1 MVLLEL
7 WIFSVD
13 DWYSARLCL
22 SIWIFLS
29 KQVFHRR
36 SAMSTDWKEHF
47 INTMDLT
54 GTSECRESCEILSLC
69 IVTFGCCWLFVW
81 ISKIYVYDQTRKWT
95 ISKSIDLLFVLLP
108 VDDRNIVVG
117 MVVDR
122 LLVRD
127 KLSVDKW
134 VVVIVE
140 YRVHLDREWSVRKSL
155 EEEFVEEMNEVI
167 LWLIQ
172 LISIH
177 YAIEVFD

>member
-1 MVLLEL
+1 
-7 WIFSVD
+7 
-13 DWYSARLCL
+13 
-22 SIWIFLS
+22 
-29 KQVFHRR
+29 
-36 SAMSTDWKEHF
+36 
-47 INTMDLT
+47 
-54 GTSECRESCEILSLC
+54 
-69 IVTFGCCWLFVW
+69 
-81 ISKIYVYDQTRKWT
+81 
-95 ISKSIDLLFVLLP
+95 
-108 VDDRNIVVG
+108 

>member
-1 MVLLEL
+1 
-7 WIFSVD
+7 
-13 DWYSARLCL
+13 
-22 SIWIFLS
+22 
-29 KQVFHRR
+29 
-36 SAMSTDWKEHF
+36 
-47 INTMDLT
+47 
-54 GTSECRESCEILSLC
+54 
-69 IVTFGCCWLFVW
+69 
-81 ISKIYVYDQTRKWT
+81 
-95 ISKSIDLLFVLLP
+95 
-108 VDDRNIVVG
+108 

-140 YRVHLDREWSVRKSL
+140 CKVHLDREWSVRKSL